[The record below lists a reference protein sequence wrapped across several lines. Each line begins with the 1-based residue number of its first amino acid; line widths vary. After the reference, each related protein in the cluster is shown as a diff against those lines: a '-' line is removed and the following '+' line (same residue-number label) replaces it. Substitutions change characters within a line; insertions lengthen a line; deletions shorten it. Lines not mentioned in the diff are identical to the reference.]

1 MQRQRNYKKEYKQY
15 HATPLEKKKRASRN
29 KARNAAEKAGLV
41 KKGSSKQVHHK
52 NMNPLDNSSKNLTI
66 IEGRRNARMQPKTK
80 RKRRR

>member
-41 KKGSSKQVHHK
+41 SKGDGKHVDHK
-52 NMNPLDNSSKNLTI
+52 DMNPLNNSKKNLRI
-66 IEGRRNARMQPKTK
+66 LAKRRNVRMQPKTK
-80 RKRRR
+80 TRRK